1 MSSASGRTR
10 TNVRQYSAE
19 DQALN
24 RISEEAESR
33 LAAKRAARAEARN
46 IRTKEIEKQQKEA
59 EEREANQASNNATS
73 KTRDN
78 VSTRRGSG
86 DSTESD
92 TSKDPKDRNYKAEL
106 RELEEKFKTAMV
118 TSAQLDNEKQS
129 LVYQV
134 ELLKDQFEE
143 HEEGYIEL
151 QREYKNKCSE
161 FEMQKRS
168 LKELTAEHSLMKS
181 QVEYLDKL
189 LKENGLVIITAESGE
204 MSLQKDQS
212 SIPAG
217 PISTGAALLSAE
229 TIEIL
234 KKAGEGSLDDCSID
248 EKLRTLAAEKKQL
261 SSEIQKLKNE
271 VEESKSKKT
280 EKSSDVPLANGPE
293 QQLYEVQREASKQI
307 HDYKCKLQKADQDLA
322 TLEGTV
328 NRLETQIKRY
338 KTDSESS
345 EKLED
350 ELKTEKRRLQR
361 ELREAQT
368 QVEELTNQNKHLVKR
383 LEKIKQTRTAFGIP
397 T

>member
-1 MSSASGRTR
+1 MSSSKGRQR
-10 TNVRQYSAE
+10 ANVRQYSAE

-24 RISEEAESR
+24 QISAEAESR
-33 LAAKRAARAEARN
+33 LAAKRAARAEARE
-46 IRTKEIEKQQKEA
+46 IRMKEIEKQQKEV
-59 EEREANQASNNATS
+59 REYDS
-73 KTRDN
+73 
-78 VSTRRGSG
+78 RRGSG

-92 TSKDPKDRNYKAEL
+92 TTKDPKDRNYKQEL
-106 RELEEKFKTAMV
+106 RDLQDKFKNAMM

-143 HEEGYIEL
+143 HEEGYLEL
-151 QREYKNKCSE
+151 QREYKSKCS
-161 FEMQKRS
+161 
-168 LKELTAEHSLMKS
+168 
-181 QVEYLDKL
+181 
-189 LKENGLVIITAESGE
+189 ENGLVIITAESGE

-212 SIPAG
+212 AIPSG
-217 PISTGAALLSAE
+217 SISTGAALLSAE

-234 KKAGEGSLDDCSID
+234 KKAGEGSLD
-248 EKLRTLAAEKKQL
+248 EKLKRLAQEKKQL
-261 SSEIQKLKNE
+261 HTEIQKLKNDI
-271 VEESKSKKT
+271 EENKSKKSEDT
-280 EKSSDVPLANGPE
+280 SKVPVINGPE

-338 KTDSESS
+338 KTDSDAS

-383 LEKIKQTRTAFGIP
+383 LEKIKQTRTQFGIP